1 MTFDILSA
9 VRQAQCGDRDAF
21 GAVIEH
27 FEPTVFAIV
36 LRRLGNRSEA
46 REVTQDV
53 FLRAIRKIDQL
64 QEPAAFPGWIKQIAV
79 RTAIN
84 RAVRRPPE
92 SPSAPENF
100 GALSASD
107 DLGPQSCAIDAERA
121 TALRDGLTRLG
132 STDRDTLQAFYFDG
146 QSLRE
151 MSERFDCPVGT
162 IKRRLHT
169 ARARLKDELLEL
181 QPA

>member
-1 MTFDILSA
+1 MTFDILTA
-9 VRQAQCGDRDAF
+9 VRSAQAGDREAM
-21 GAVIEH
+21 GRVIAH

-53 FLRAIRKIDQL
+53 FLRAVRKIDQL

-92 SPSAPENF
+92 TPSAPENF
-100 GALSASD
+100 GALAEGADREPSAVAM
-107 DLGPQSCAIDAERA
+107 QTEDAA
-121 TALRDGLTRLG
+121 SVRDGITRLG
-132 STDRDTLQAFYFDG
+132 ETDRATLQAFYFDG
-146 QSLRE
+146 RSLRE
-151 MSERFDCPVGT
+151 MSEQFDCPVGT

-169 ARARLKDELLEL
+169 ARARLKNELLDL

>member
-9 VRQAQCGDRDAF
+9 VRLAKAGDTEAF
-21 GAVIEH
+21 GRVIAH

-36 LRRLGNRSEA
+36 MRRLGNRSEA
-46 REVTQDV
+46 AEVTQDV
-53 FLRAIRKIDQL
+53 FLRAIRKIEQL

-92 SPSAPENF
+92 TASAPENF
-100 GALSASD
+100 GSLADEPAA
-107 DLGPQSCAIDAERA
+107 GPQSVAIDSERA
-121 TALRDGLTRLG
+121 EALRDGMTRLG
-132 STDRDTLQAFYFDG
+132 QTDRDTLQAFYFDG

-169 ARARLKDELLEL
+169 ARARLKDELLDL

>member
-1 MTFDILSA
+1 MTFDILDA
-9 VRQAQCGDRDAF
+9 VRKAQAGDRDAF
-21 GAVIEH
+21 GTVIRH

-36 LRRLGNRSEA
+36 LRRLRNRSEA

-53 FLRAIRKIDQL
+53 FLRAVRKIDQL

-84 RAVRRPPE
+84 RAVRRGPE
-92 SPSAPENF
+92 TPSAPENF
-100 GALSASD
+100 GSLAEGD
-107 DLGPQSCAIDAERA
+107 DLGPQSCAIDAERRA
-121 TALRDGLTRLG
+121 KLRDGLTRLG
-132 STDRDTLQAFYFDG
+132 ATDRSTLEAFYFDG

-169 ARARLKDELLEL
+169 ARARLKDELLDL

>member
-1 MTFDILSA
+1 MTFDVLQA
-9 VRQAQCGDRDAF
+9 VQRAQAGDREAF
-21 GAVIEH
+21 GEVIAH

-53 FLRAIRKIDQL
+53 FLRAIRKIGQL

-92 SPSAPENF
+92 MPSAPENF
-100 GALSASD
+100 GGLSEEAER
-107 DLGPQSCAIDAERA
+107 GPQSAAIDAERA
-121 TALRDGLTRLG
+121 VALRAGLTRLG
-132 STDRDTLQAFYFDG
+132 QTDRDTLQAFYFDG

-169 ARARLKDELLEL
+169 ARARLKEELLDL

>member
-1 MTFDILSA
+1 MTPTTLNDVIAARS
-9 VRQAQCGDRDAF
+9 GDRSAF
-21 GAVIEH
+21 GRLVEQ

-46 REVTQDV
+46 VEVTQDV
-53 FLRAIRKIDQL
+53 FIRAMRKIDQL
-64 QEPAAFPGWIKQIAV
+64 TEAAAFPGWIKQIAV

-92 SPSAPENF
+92 TATAPENF
-100 GALSASD
+100 GGLTDTHEASPFEGLVD
-107 DLGPQSCAIDAERA
+107 TERA
-121 TALRDGLTRLG
+121 EAVRDGLASLKDV
-132 STDRDTLQAFYFDG
+132 DRRTLVAFYFDG
-146 QSLRE
+146 RSVAE
-151 MSERFDCPVGT
+151 MAEQFAVPAGT

-169 ARARLKDELLEL
+169 ARARLKDALASL